1 MKPMQWL
8 AKRVVAWAFPEAMR
22 CRVCDGL
29 AVERA
34 QWGGYQ
40 LNLCAQH
47 REEWHFTANASPVCA
62 PYLAAQM
69 KMLAMKN
76 GLLPFDELVV
86 SEYFATERAAG
97 DVVRRWLEDEALA

>member
-1 MKPMQWL
+1 MKEWL
-8 AKRVVAWAFPEAMR
+8 AKRIVTWLYPRAMR
-22 CRVCDGL
+22 CRVCEGL
-29 AVERA
+29 AVERV

-47 REEWHFTANASPVCA
+47 REEWHFTANASSACA
-62 PYLAAQM
+62 SYLAAQI
-69 KMLAMKN
+69 KMTAMKN

-86 SEYFATERAAG
+86 SEYFATERDAG